1 MKRNKGIPSRTS
13 QSLTFSRT
21 AVNEE
26 AIREWF
32 GKVGD
37 KLKEKCWADLILD
50 PNRVFNC
57 DETAFMLA
65 PKTPKVLAKKE
76 TKTSTNMLMLTTK
89 SV

>member
-1 MKRNKGIPSRTS
+1 MKRNKGIASRNSQTLTS
-13 QSLTFSRT
+13 SRA

-37 KLKEKCWADLILD
+37 KLKEKGWADILLD

-57 DETAFMLA
+57 DQTAFMLA
-65 PKTPKVLAKKE
+65 PKTPKILA
-76 TKTSTNMLMLTTK
+76 
-89 SV
+89 